1 MTIADETIRTM
12 RAAGEAGDVD
22 AFLATLA
29 DDVMLRSPITDR
41 IEFRGREEM
50 RELMEA
56 VFATL
61 QDIRYY
67 EELGDDRSRALFY
80 RARIGKQQ
88 LEEATLVRLDEAG
101 KIKEFTI
108 WFRPMPGLTRLTAGL
123 APRLARRRSRRNGRI
138 VSAATGPL
146 AFITAAADG
155 VLVKLVTGRKT

>member
-1 MTIADETIRTM
+1 
-12 RAAGEAGDVD
+12 V
-22 AFLATLA
+22 LK
-29 DDVMLRSPITDR
+29 SPITDR
-41 IEFRGREEM
+41 IEFRGRAEM

-56 VFATL
+56 VFATI

-67 EELGDDRSRALFY
+67 EELGDERSRALFY
-80 RARIGKQQ
+80 RARIGRQP

-123 APRLARRRSRRNGRI
+123 APRLAGRRSRRNGAI
-138 VSAATGPL
+138 VSAATRPL

-155 VLVKLVTGRKT
+155 ALVKLITGRTT